1 VPAPRPADH
10 DRTMPDRP
18 LDRTRDRDPGDRQRP
33 AVGRSDPLGRSDGPA
48 SGRSDPPSRS
58 DPSGRSDP
66 LGRTDPPSHSDPLGR
81 SDGPASGRSD
91 PSARID
97 PPSHS
102 DSSSRSDHGSTSATG
117 RVDPSGR
124 RDAPGN
130 SDLSGPSSHSD
141 SLGRSDPSGPLSRT
155 DSSGRSDHGLTSAS
169 GRNDSSG
176 RSDPSNRSDPLRRS
190 DPPGR
195 SDPSGRNDH
204 SVTSHRESRQD
215 VTGDRSRD
223 SRAVPD
229 RQPVKTS
236 SSTPGD
242 GRTKP
247 SSAVVASGQPTASTQ
262 PRSTI
267 ASSMPVRSD
276 RTPAD
281 KSSARVSSSHSC
293 LLLVEIMAQQIT
305 YRQPCPSVSDE
316 LTGSRIPGSYST

>member
-1 VPAPRPADH
+1 LR
-10 DRTMPDRP
+10 RTD
-18 LDRTRDRDPGDRQRP
+18 
-33 AVGRSDPLGRSDGPA
+33 S
-48 SGRSDPPSRS
+48 SGRSDPP
-58 DPSGRSDP
+58 
-66 LGRTDPPSHSDPLGR
+66 
-81 SDGPASGRSD
+81 GRSD
-91 PSARID
+91 PS
-97 PPSHS
+97 
-102 DSSSRSDHGSTSATG
+102 
-117 RVDPSGR
+117 
-124 RDAPGN
+124 N
-130 SDLSGPSSHSD
+130 
-141 SLGRSDPSGPLSRT
+141 RSDPLSRSNPAGRT

-169 GRNDSSG
+169 GRNDPPG
-176 RSDPSNRSDPLRRS
+176 RSDPSNRSDPLGRS
-190 DPPGR
+190 DPAGR

-236 SSTPGD
+236 SSTPSD

-267 ASSMPVRSD
+267 ASMPVRSD

-281 KSSARVSSSHSC
+281 KSSVRVSSSHSC

-316 LTGSRIPGSYST
+316 LTGSRIPGCYSS